1 MMNFIKQTFRRMTVI
16 IMAMSLFS
24 LANSSIGKEG
34 QDVDHSMHRAMMNKT
49 SFTVKEVNYSVPDLL
64 LLDRNGVEKN
74 LKSLI
79 NTDRPVAL
87 NFIFTTCTTICPVM
101 TATFSQTQRQL
112 GKDSQR
118 IQFISITIDPE
129 YDRPEVLKEY
139 ADNFHSNSS
148 WKFLTGSGT
157 DIFKV
162 TKSFNAYS
170 GSKMNHRPVTYLKD
184 PQKSYWFRIEGLVNG
199 TNLSNEIRTSLL
211 D

>member
-1 MMNFIKQTFRRMTVI
+1 MDFVKQIFRKITYVI
-16 IMAMSLFS
+16 MGVSLFS
-24 LANSSIGKEG
+24 LANSSIGKDDEH
-34 QDVDHSMHRAMMNKT
+34 VDHSMHRAMMNKT
-49 SFTVKEVNYSVPDLL
+49 SFTVKEENYSVPNLL
-64 LLDRNGVEKN
+64 LLDRNGVEQN

-79 NTDRPVAL
+79 NNELPIAL

-101 TATFSQTQRQL
+101 TATFSQTQRKL
-112 GKDSQR
+112 GKDSER

-139 ADNFHSNSS
+139 ADNFHSNSN

-162 TKSFNAYS
+162 TKSFKAYS

-184 PQKSYWFRIEGLVNG
+184 PQKPYWFRIEGLVNG
-199 TNLSNEIRTSLL
+199 TDLSNEIRTRLL
-211 D
+211 Y